1 MTFYGFLPGFINGLL
16 GTGGGILAVAMLK
29 KQGLSPNSAHATAV
43 GLMLPLSAISLL
55 LYLFRT
61 DFSLWSYWPLLFPAI
76 GGSMAG
82 AFLLK
87 RLSPQKLR
95 FFFALLLL
103 YTAFH
108 LFRS

>member
-1 MTFYGFLPGFINGLL
+1 MNWYGLLPGFINGLL
-16 GTGGGILAVAMLK
+16 GTGGGILAVALLK

-43 GLMLPLSAISLL
+43 ALMLPLSAISLF
-55 LYLFRT
+55 LYIFRS
-61 DFSLWSYWPLLFPAI
+61 DFSLWSYWPLLFPAL

-82 AFLLK
+82 AWLLK

-103 YTAFH
+103 YSAGQ
-108 LFRS
+108 LFFR

>member
-1 MTFYGFLPGFINGLL
+1 MNFFGLLPGFINGLL
-16 GTGGGILAVAMLK
+16 GTGGGILAVSLLK

-43 GLMLPLSAISLL
+43 ALMLPLSAISLL
-55 LYLFRT
+55 LYLFRS

-76 GGSMAG
+76 GGSIAG
-82 AFLLK
+82 AWLLR

-103 YTAFH
+103 YTAVH
-108 LFRS
+108 LLR